1 MPAAITFAGDD
12 PNVPQIIT
20 ISGALTTNGTT
31 PLVFPP
37 IPYIGVNQGKPE
49 YYYEAEGVEVTAVWT
64 GTRWELQDFI
74 SGVGWFNNTAFASP
88 DLVTPWLALGSNTGT
103 PVVTAG
109 PSLQGTAI
117 GQLCKTPDAWWRWD
131 GSAWEED
138 AAGGVTDHGALDGL
152 GDDDH
157 PQYAKLA
164 GANTFTSTSNSFTQP
179 LYLNS
184 AILGV
189 VTSPIAGAY
198 NGNGAGLTGD
208 AQNLIV
214 GYATL
219 AGVAYSFAGTLPI
232 ASGGTGGATQPAA
245 WTGLGGGGT
254 IASPTFTGLTTS
266 ASTYANNA
274 TFTYNN
280 AAAITNHRNAL
291 GLGTLQ
297 AVTFSGLTS
306 NGFVDVAI
314 TSATSTRE
322 SVFRAKISDAG
333 NDTFQ
338 ISNGTITDGRFIP
351 AFSGFVQSTNL
362 RESLIFY
369 GLVTAANDVTSSSAA
384 GAINLLG
391 ARTNSTSDPINGTL
405 TSLVNRRVLT
415 IAHNA
420 ASAVDLDFSMI
431 CEAGG
436 AVKFPSLQ
444 PVTILGRTN
453 TTGGLV
459 LGSFTVAAFPSTTYL
474 MAVVTDALA
483 PVVGAAVAAGGSAKC
498 IVCYN
503 GTSKIV
509 TALL

>member
-1 MPAAITFAGDD
+1 MPYSLSVTEGSSYNLNASGSSSSLSLSLTGPAGPSGPAGPAGSFDGMPAAITFAGDD

-232 ASGGTGGATQPAA
+232 ESGGTGGSTAGAARTALGIPTPPESKIATGDISITNDA
-245 WTGLGGGGT
+245 T
-254 IASPTFTGLTTS
+254 SLTNS
-266 ASTYANNA
+266 SRDDFDIVNFSLDANSTYR
-274 TFTYNN
+274 FTIY
-280 AAAITNHRNAL
+280 
-291 GLGTLQ
+291 
-297 AVTFSGLTS
+297 FEY
-306 NGFVDVAI
+306 
-314 TSATSTRE
+314 TST
-322 SVFRAKISDAG
+322 
-333 NDTFQ
+333 
-338 ISNGTITDGRFIP
+338 
-351 AFSGFVQSTNL
+351 
-362 RESLIFY
+362 
-369 GLVTAANDVTSSSAA
+369 SAA
-384 GAINLLG
+384 GIKIG
-391 ARTNSTSDPINGTL
+391 
-405 TSLVNRRVLT
+405 VN
-415 IAHNA
+415 
-420 ASAVDLDFSMI
+420 
-431 CEAGG
+431 
-436 AVKFPSLQ
+436 FPSLAGNGAQ
-444 PVTILGRTN
+444 R
-453 TTGGLV
+453 GGV
-459 LGSFTVAAFPSTTYL
+459 VINPSGAIANFPQVAASLYQFATGVATTRGTIV
-474 MAVVTDALA
+474 ATIIARTGI
-483 PVVGAAVAAGGSAKC
+483 VGGIGSLRWAQLTSGPDITTRHAGSSMTVEKL
-498 IVCYN
+498 
-503 GTSKIV
+503 T
-509 TALL
+509 T